1 MKVLLPVDGSE
12 SSNRAVDY
20 VIRHMGALK
29 SGLEVHVLNVQHHMA
44 YGSWVGTFVG
54 QDAIRE
60 YQTEQGLAA
69 LKPARER
76 LDAAGVK
83 YQHHIGVGDEGE
95 VVARYAADK
104 QCDLICMGT
113 RGLGQVSSLLLGSV
127 ATKAIHLSPVPVL
140 LVK

>member
-1 MKVLLPVDGSE
+1 MKILLPVDGSE
-12 SSNRAVDY
+12 SSSRAVDY
-20 VIRHMGALK
+20 VIHHMDALK
-29 SGLEVHVLNVQHHMA
+29 GGVEVHVLNVQHHMA
-44 YGSWVGTFVG
+44 YGSWVGSFVS

-60 YQTEQGLAA
+60 YQTEQGQAA

-95 VVARYAADK
+95 VIARYAQEK
-104 QCDLICMGT
+104 GCDLVCMGT
-113 RGLGQVSSLLLGSV
+113 RGLGSVTSLLLGSV
-127 ATKAIHLSPVPVL
+127 ATKTIHLSPAPVL

>member
-12 SSNRAVDY
+12 SSSRAVDY
-20 VIRHMGALK
+20 VIQHMEALK
-29 SGLEVHVLNVQHHMA
+29 GGIDVHVLNVQHHIA
-44 YGSWVGTFVG
+44 YGSWVGSFVS
-54 QDAIRE
+54 QDAIKE

-69 LKPARER
+69 LRPARER

-83 YQHHIGVGDEGE
+83 YQHHIGVGNEGD
-95 VVARYAADK
+95 VIARYAREK
-104 QCDLICMGT
+104 GCDLVCMGT
-113 RGLGQVSSLLLGSV
+113 RGMGSVTNLLLGSV

>member
-1 MKVLLPVDGSE
+1 MKILLPVDGSE

-20 VIRHMGALK
+20 VIRHLDVLK
-29 SGLEVHVLNVQHHMA
+29 AGVDIHVLNVQRHLA

-54 QDAIRE
+54 AEAIKD
-60 YQTEQGLAA
+60 YQHDEGMAA

-83 YQHHIGVGDEGE
+83 YEHHIGVGDEGE
-95 VVARYAADK
+95 VVARYASEK
-104 QCDLICMGT
+104 GCDLICMGT
-113 RGLGQVSSLLLGSV
+113 RGMGAVSSLLLGSV

>member
-1 MKVLLPVDGSE
+1 MTVLLPVDGSD

-20 VIRHMGALK
+20 VIGRMDALK
-29 SGLEVHVLNVQHHMA
+29 GGLDVHVLNVQHHMA

-60 YQTEQGLAA
+60 YQTEQGMAA
-69 LKPARER
+69 LKPARAR

-95 VVARYAADK
+95 VVARYAQDK
-104 QCDLICMGT
+104 GCDLIVMGT
-113 RGLGQVSSLLLGSV
+113 RGMGSVTNMLLGSV
-127 ATKAIHLSPVPVL
+127 ATKTIHLSPVPVL